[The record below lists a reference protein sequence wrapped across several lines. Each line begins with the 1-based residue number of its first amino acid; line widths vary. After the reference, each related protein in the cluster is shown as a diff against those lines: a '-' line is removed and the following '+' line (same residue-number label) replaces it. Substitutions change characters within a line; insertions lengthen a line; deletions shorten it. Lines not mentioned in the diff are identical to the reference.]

1 MRKSFTHNR
10 LAAEGKSSAV
20 IFYNFRN
27 GLLKNGQRIYNIF
40 ALTATVNK
48 ENVYE

>member
-1 MRKSFTHNR
+1 M
-10 LAAEGKSSAV
+10 AVEAKSSVV

-27 GLLKNGQRIYNIF
+27 GLLKNSQQIYNIL
-40 ALTATVNK
+40 ALTVTVNK

>member
-1 MRKSFTHNR
+1 MP
-10 LAAEGKSSAV
+10 

-27 GLLKNGQRIYNIF
+27 GLLKNGQWIYNMLV
-40 ALTATVNK
+40 LTVTVNK